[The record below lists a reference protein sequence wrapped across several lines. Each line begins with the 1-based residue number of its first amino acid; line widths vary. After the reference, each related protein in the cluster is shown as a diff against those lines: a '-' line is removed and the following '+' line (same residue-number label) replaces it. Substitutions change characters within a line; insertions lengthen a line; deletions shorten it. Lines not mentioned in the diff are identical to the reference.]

1 MVGNGRGQMR
11 TPSLVSLLSSL
22 KSLSHPL
29 NLPFQPPPTLPHVIL
44 PPLSRLALPPT
55 PWACQSL
62 WTLYFMFYVK
72 DLFPVGRS
80 DIKFWMKGTLS
91 KLYYAV
97 LFTKLKWCSLILFNI
112 QPICWI
118 PMTSSDKF
126 DSLLIGFVNI
136 TQLIQQFGPR
146 QIKLVIRFSKLKRLD
161 I

>member
-1 MVGNGRGQMR
+1 MVGDKWELPPWCHSSP
-11 TPSLVSLLSSL
+11 PSNPSPTLLISLSNLLPPSHMSSSLPFPAWHSLL
-22 KSLSHPL
+22 HPEL
-29 NLPFQPPPTLPHVIL
+29 ARACGPCIL
-44 PPLSRLALPPT
+44 CFMSKICSQLADLISNFEWKG
-55 PWACQSL
+55 PWAN
-62 WTLYFMFYVK
+62 Y
-72 DLFPVGRS
+72 
-80 DIKFWMKGTLS
+80 II
-91 KLYYAV
+91 AV

-112 QPICWI
+112 QPICRI